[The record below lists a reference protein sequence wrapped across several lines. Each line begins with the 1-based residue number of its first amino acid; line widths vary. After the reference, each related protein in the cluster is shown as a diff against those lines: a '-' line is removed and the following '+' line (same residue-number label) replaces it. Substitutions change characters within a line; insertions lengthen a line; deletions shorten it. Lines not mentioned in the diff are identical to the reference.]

1 MSNEDFYKFFREEQN
16 KANALAREV
25 ARMARERKVRIPILM
40 RSLCEEYAA
49 DEADIAERGAYDG
62 GYERGLSDGRESE
75 RQGW

>member
-1 MSNEDFYKFFREEQN
+1 MTNEDFYKFFREEQN

-25 ARMARERKVRIPILM
+25 ARMARERKVRIPVLVM
-40 RSLCEEYAA
+40 ALCDEYAA

-62 GYERGLSDGRESE
+62 GYERGLSDGREAE

>member
-1 MSNEDFYKFFREEQN
+1 MTNEDFYKFFREEQN

-25 ARMARERKVRIPILM
+25 ARMAREHKVRIPMLV

-49 DEADIAERGAYDG
+49 DEAHIAERGAYDG

>member
-1 MSNEDFYKFFREEQN
+1 MANEDFYKFFREEQN
-16 KANALAREV
+16 RANALAREV
-25 ARMARERKVRIPILM
+25 ARMARERKVRIPMLV

-62 GYERGLSDGRESE
+62 GYERGMFDGRESE

>member
-1 MSNEDFYKFFREEQN
+1 MNNEDFYKLFRDEHN
-16 KANALAREV
+16 KATALAREV
-25 ARMARERKVRIPILM
+25 ASMARERKVGIPMLV

-49 DEADIAERGAYDG
+49 DMSDIAERGAYDG